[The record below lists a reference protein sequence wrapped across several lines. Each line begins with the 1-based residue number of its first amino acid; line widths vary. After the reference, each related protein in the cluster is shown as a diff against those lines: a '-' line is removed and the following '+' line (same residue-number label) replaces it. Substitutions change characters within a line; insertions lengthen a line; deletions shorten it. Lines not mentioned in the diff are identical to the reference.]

1 MSHHSE
7 EGKDGEEKCKYCDY
21 YASSRALIRK
31 HENTHVKLEDTFEK
45 ICGAK
50 KFACKLCPYKAVI
63 INEFLFLKIVSL
75 FNFFLNNLERYN
87 SFIEAH
93 SESQLSRRSF

>member
-1 MSHHSE
+1 MLKDFIRFSTNANFYVSNFKTHMSHHSE

-50 KFACKLCPYKAVI
+50 KFACKLCPYKAVSF
-63 INEFLFLKIVSL
+63 NKFLFLSLNDVVSF
-75 FNFFLNNLERYN
+75 FN
-87 SFIEAH
+87 
-93 SESQLSRRSF
+93 